1 MLPWGKSRLA
11 AAILVLGSVL
21 PTAQP
26 VQAQPSAE
34 VSFAGAGGITLHGTV
49 FRPDGPAKSAIV
61 LQGGSDW
68 RTRDNL
74 RVQAEMFTRLGVT
87 TLVYDRRASGYSKTQ
102 RDYGVLADDLVSAVR
117 ALRARSGAAEVGVWG
132 VSEGAWVAPLA
143 ATRAPDISYVIT
155 VGGSGWGGAR
165 QTSWYWGNVL
175 RHQGISGSLLRTL
188 PVQGTRFAV
197 GSGLF
202 PEAGYDPVPVLR
214 GLKQPILALWGDLD
228 INHVPVESS
237 RIFADALA
245 GHPNHTI
252 RFVAGG
258 GPDLYA
264 TSDAGFDRLPR
275 VVPGYPA
282 AVAEWLADRRGGH
295 VETAAFTQ
303 RPTEALRPLSW
314 WESVWA
320 QGIALALL
328 LGGFAV
334 GGVVALMRRR
344 GTRSSRWLAGLGTAT
359 VAGFVGMLGWA
370 QLSGMKDLGPVFLGR
385 PLPWLAV
392 QALAVATVVALA
404 VTATGLRNPGRRRG
418 AVAPLVAGL
427 VFVPWAVYWGL
438 LLP

>member
-21 PTAQP
+21 ATAQP
-26 VQAQPSAE
+26 VQAQPPDD

-49 FRPDGPAKSAIV
+49 FRPGGPAKSAIV

-87 TLVYDRRASGYSKTQ
+87 TLVYDRRTSGYSKTQ
-102 RDYGVLADDLVSAVR
+102 RDYGVLADDLISAVH
-117 ALRARSGAAEVGVWG
+117 ALRAQSGAKDIGVWG

-143 ATRAPDISYVIT
+143 ATRTADISYVIT
-155 VGGSGWGGAR
+155 VGGSGMGGAR

-175 RHQGISGSLLRTL
+175 RHQGISGSLLTTL
-188 PVQGTRFAV
+188 PVRGTRFAI
-197 GSGLF
+197 GAGWF
-202 PEAGYDPVPVLR
+202 PEADYDPVPVLR

-228 INHVPVESS
+228 INHAPVESS

-245 GHPNHTI
+245 ANPNHTI

-264 TSDAGFDRLPR
+264 TSDAGFDRLPQ

-282 AVAEWLADRRGGH
+282 AVGEWLADRPGVH
-295 VETAAFTQ
+295 VDAAPVAQ
-303 RPTEALRPLSW
+303 RPTEALRPLAW
-314 WESVWA
+314 WESVAA

-334 GGVVALMRRR
+334 GGVVSLVRRR
-344 GTRSSRWLAGLGTAT
+344 GTRSSRWLAGWGTAT
-359 VAGFVGMLGWA
+359 VAGFAGMLGWA
-370 QLSGMKDLGPVFLGR
+370 QMSGMKNLGPVLAGR
-385 PLPWLAV
+385 PLAWLAL
-392 QALAVATVVALA
+392 QALAVATVAALA
-404 VTATGLRNPGRRRG
+404 ITVAGLRKPERRRG
-418 AVAPLVAGL
+418 TIAPLAAGL

>member
-26 VQAQPSAE
+26 AQASPSAN
-34 VSFAGAGGITLHGTV
+34 VTFTGAGGITLHGTV
-49 FRPDGPAKSAIV
+49 FRPDGPARSAIV

-87 TLVYDRRASGYSKTQ
+87 TLVYDRRTSGYSKTQ

-117 ALRARSGAAEVGVWG
+117 ALRAQSGTKEVGVWG

-143 ATRAPDISYVIT
+143 ATRAADISYVIT
-155 VGGSGWGGAR
+155 VGGSGLGGAR

-175 RHQGISGSLLRTL
+175 RHQGISGSLLTTL
-188 PVQGTRFAV
+188 PVEGTRFAI
-197 GSGLF
+197 GAGLF
-202 PEAGYDPVPVLR
+202 PEADYDPVPVLR
-214 GLKQPILALWGDLD
+214 RLKQPLLALWGDLD
-228 INHVPVESS
+228 INHAPVDSS
-237 RIFADALA
+237 RIFAEALTS
-245 GHPNHTI
+245 HPDHTI

-275 VVPGYPA
+275 VVPGYSA
-282 AVAEWLADRRGGH
+282 AVEQWLADRRGVH

-303 RPTEALRPLSW
+303 RPTEALRPLAW

-320 QGIALALL
+320 QGIALVLL
-328 LGGFAV
+328 LGGFVV
-334 GGVVALMRRR
+334 GGVVSLVRRR
-344 GTRSSRWLAGLGTAT
+344 GTRSARWLAGLGTAT
-359 VAGFVGMLGWA
+359 VAGFVALLGWA
-370 QLSGMKDLGPVFLGR
+370 QVSGMKDLGPVIAGR

-404 VTATGLRNPGRRRG
+404 VTVVGLRKPDRQRG
-418 AVAPLVAGL
+418 TIAPLVAGL

-438 LLP
+438 LVP

>member
-11 AAILVLGSVL
+11 AALLVLGSVL
-21 PTAQP
+21 ATAQP
-26 VQAQPSAE
+26 AQAQPPAN
-34 VSFAGAGGITLHGTV
+34 VSFAGAGGITVHGTV

-74 RVQAEMFTRLGVT
+74 RLQAETFTRLGVT
-87 TLVYDRRASGYSKTQ
+87 TLVYDRRTSGYSKTQ

-117 ALRARSGAAEVGVWG
+117 ALRANSGAADVGVWG
-132 VSEGAWVAPLA
+132 VSEGAWVATLA
-143 ATRAPDISYVIT
+143 ATRAADISYVIT

-175 RHQGISGSLLRTL
+175 RHQGISGSLLTAL
-188 PVQGTRFAV
+188 PVRGTRFAI
-197 GSGLF
+197 GAGLF
-202 PEAGYDPVPVLR
+202 PEADYDPVPVLR
-214 GLKQPILALWGDLD
+214 RLKQPILALWGDLD
-228 INHVPVESS
+228 INHAPVESS
-237 RIFADALA
+237 RIFADALVA
-245 GHPNHTI
+245 NPNHAI
-252 RFVAGG
+252 RFVVGG

-282 AVAEWLADRRGGH
+282 VVGDWLANRQGVH
-295 VETAAFTQ
+295 VETAAFAQ
-303 RPTEALRPLSW
+303 RPTEALRPLAW
-314 WESVWA
+314 WESAGA

-334 GGVVALMRRR
+334 GGVVALIRRR

-359 VAGFVGMLGWA
+359 VAGFVGILGWA

-404 VTATGLRNPGRRRG
+404 ATVIGLRKPDRRRG
-418 AVAPLVAGL
+418 AVAPLAAGL

>member
-26 VQAQPSAE
+26 VSAPPSGD
-34 VSFAGAGGITLHGTV
+34 VSFAGSGGITLHGTV

-74 RVQAEMFTRLGVT
+74 RVQAEMFRRLGVT
-87 TLVYDRRASGYSKTQ
+87 TLVYDRRTSGYSKTQ

-117 ALRARSGAAEVGVWG
+117 ALRAHSGAAEVGVWG

-143 ATRAPDISYVIT
+143 ATRTADISYVIT
-155 VGGSGWGGAR
+155 VGGSGMGGAR

-175 RHQGISGSLLRTL
+175 RHQGISGSLLTTL
-188 PVQGTRFAV
+188 PVRGTRFAV
-197 GSGLF
+197 GAGLF

-214 GLKQPILALWGDLD
+214 RLKQPILALWGDLD

-237 RIFADALA
+237 RIFAEALA
-245 GHPNHTI
+245 QHPNHTI
-252 RFVAGG
+252 RFIAGG
-258 GPDLYA
+258 GPDLYS
-264 TSDAGFDRLPR
+264 TSDAGFDRLSR

-282 AVAEWLADRRGGH
+282 AVADWLADRQGVH
-295 VETAAFTQ
+295 VETAAFAQ
-303 RPTEALRPLSW
+303 RPSEALPPLAW
-314 WESVWA
+314 WESVAA

-328 LGGFAV
+328 LAGFVV
-334 GGVVALMRRR
+334 GGVVALVRRR

-370 QLSGMKDLGPVFLGR
+370 QMSGMKDLGPVIGGR

-392 QALAVATVVALA
+392 QVLAVATVAAWA
-404 VTATGLRNPGRRRG
+404 VTLAGLRKPDRRRG
-418 AVAPLVAGL
+418 AIAPLAAGL
-427 VFVPWAVYWGL
+427 VFVPWAVCWGL

>member
-11 AAILVLGSVL
+11 AAILVLGSL
-21 PTAQP
+21 LATAQP
-26 VQAQPSAE
+26 GQAQPSAD
-34 VSFAGAGGITLHGTV
+34 VSFPGAGGITLHGTI
-49 FRPDGPAKSAIV
+49 FRPSGPAKSAIV

-87 TLVYDRRASGYSKTQ
+87 TFVYDRRSSGYSKTQ

-117 ALRARSGAAEVGVWG
+117 ALRATSGAAEVGVWG

-143 ATRAPDISYVIT
+143 ATRAADISYVIT
-155 VGGSGWGGAR
+155 VGGSGMGGAR

-175 RHQGISGSLLRTL
+175 RHQGISGALLTAL
-188 PVQGTRFAV
+188 PIQGTRFAI
-197 GSGLF
+197 GAGLF
-202 PEAGYDPVPVLR
+202 PEADYDPVPVLR
-214 GLKQPILALWGDLD
+214 RLKQPILALWGDLD
-228 INHVPVESS
+228 INHAPIESS

-245 GHPNHTI
+245 ANPNHAI

-275 VVPGYPA
+275 VVPGYPQ
-282 AVAEWLADRRGGH
+282 AVGAWLADRQGVH

-303 RPTEALRPLSW
+303 RPTEVLKPLAW
-314 WESVWA
+314 WESIAA

-334 GGVVALMRRR
+334 GGVVSLVRRR

-370 QLSGMKDLGPVFLGR
+370 QMSGMKNLGPVLAGR

-392 QALAVATVVALA
+392 QVLAVATVAALA
-404 VTATGLRNPGRRRG
+404 ATLAGLRKPDRRRE
-418 AVAPLVAGL
+418 VLAPLAAGL
-427 VFVPWAVYWGL
+427 VFVPWAVCWGL